1 MKLVIKPR
9 LLLHMLSCLSKVLY
23 RIFWVIDYYGN
34 NDHIHLWFKK
44 LKTWLKNNLVL
55 DTEFLTTYFESF
67 VNTINSR
74 LHHLRQWILELY
86 DNYRSMNKIFK

>member
-1 MKLVIKPR
+1 MELVLKPR

-23 RIFWVIDYYGN
+23 RIFWVIKYYGN

-44 LKTWLKNNLVL
+44 LKTWLKNNLFL
-55 DTEFLTTYFESF
+55 DTEFLITYFESF

-74 LHHLRQWILELY
+74 LYYVRQCILELY
-86 DNYRSMNKIFK
+86 DNYRSMNNIFK